1 MRAKKNDPRLFTG
14 NFHENV
20 FHRQTAGGR
29 IGAKAVGFDC
39 AAITL
44 QFGLQKILQLYDG
57 WRAGRTRAEAELPGD
72 ERKSALPI
80 EAADLLRGRRIV
92 SGLRRCASYGAH
104 ERWLAAGAG
113 GIVTARFT

>member
-57 WRAGRTRAEAELPGD
+57 WRAGRTRAEADLPGD

-80 EAADLLRGRRIV
+80 EAAGLLRGRRLV
-92 SGLRRCASYGAH
+92 SGLRRCRSHRAS
-104 ERWLAAGAG
+104 
-113 GIVTARFT
+113 ARGPAPAPRGTVPAPF